1 MAIKTGE
8 NIKKQKT
15 SLKKKA
21 NNEDINKILIDNF
34 TNLQKV
40 LTNLV
45 LKFDELS
52 TNMSKLLQLFEIS
65 AKSFAEKYSDK
76 KPEEQIN
83 KLQQADTQYLHKLD
97 SLLDQNKT
105 IAKGI
110 MLMEQRIRSRN
121 SPQSLKEEPESRFGG
136 MIKSK
141 PLPKY

>member
-1 MAIKTGE
+1 MVV
-8 NIKKQKT
+8 KKEIIP
-15 SLKKKA
+15 KKKA
-21 NNEDINKILIDNF
+21 MNNQDMNQILIDNF

-40 LTNLV
+40 LTNLSI
-45 LKFDELS
+45 KFDDLS
-52 TNMSKLLQLFEIS
+52 TNLSKLLQLFEIS

-83 KLQQADTQYLHKLD
+83 QIQQVDTQYLHKLD

-110 MLMEQRIRSRN
+110 MLMEQKIRQRN
-121 SPQSLKEEPESRFGG
+121 APQPLKEEQESRFGG

>member
-1 MAIKTGE
+1 MAV
-8 NIKKQKT
+8 KKGVIT
-15 SLKKKA
+15 KKKVV
-21 NNEDINKILIDNF
+21 NKQDINQILIDNF

-40 LTNLV
+40 LTNLSI
-45 LKFDELS
+45 KFDELS

-83 KLQQADTQYLHKLD
+83 KLQQVDSAYLNKLD

-110 MLMEQRIRSRN
+110 MLMENRIRQRN
-121 SPQSLKEEPESRFGG
+121 VPQPNEEPESRFGG

-141 PLPKY
+141 SLPKY